1 MASTGVCSPAQNW
14 RLKLASDGA
23 PELERLVDWR
33 REQFR
38 DAIKFFRTSL
48 AVLRA
53 LPAGIILGSTSIL
66 SAIKIQLH
74 SELFGCLK
82 GPHRLRR
89 PSDRWARAR
98 RPVTPKLVTLFC
110 SASTFDHLYRYGLTG
125 HYLASNLRSYLKP
138 SAEGRSIL

>member
-38 DAIKFFRTSL
+38 DAIKFFRASL

-82 GPHRLRR
+82 GPQSAP
-89 PSDRWARAR
+89 PSIGSLGARS
-98 RPVTPKLVTLFC
+98 
-110 SASTFDHLYRYGLTG
+110 SAGHTETRYALLLSK
-125 HYLASNLRSYLKP
+125 YF
-138 SAEGRSIL
+138 